1 MRRGVTFAFAAAVT
15 AICVSGSALG
25 SIEKSRSVVV
35 GKVRIW
41 RIAYRAHNG
50 ARREA
55 FVALPSSYRR
65 GHAPPIPL
73 VISPHG
79 RGVTGR
85 ENLRLWGQLPAI
97 GNFGVVSPDGQGRL
111 LSNYSWGSAGQ
122 IDDLARM
129 PQIVKL
135 TLPWVHVDT
144 HRVYAVGGS
153 MGGQETLLLVA
164 RHPRLL
170 AGAAAF
176 DPVVDFTLQ
185 YREFPHLACSK
196 SCRKTWNGPVGRSLQ
211 AMARAELGGSPRRAP
226 YAYELRSPLT
236 YARAIAFSH
245 VPLQLWWSRQDAIVI
260 DQQRQTAR
268 LFNSIATLNPRAN
281 LIGFTGGWR
290 HSAEMRAK
298 TRLPLSLALF
308 DLLPP
313 RYARLTGLVVK
324 SPPTPPGSE
333 GRLKPRG

>member
-1 MRRGVTFAFAAAVT
+1 MRRGIRVAIAAAVT
-15 AICVSGSALG
+15 VVCVSGGAYG
-25 SIEKSRSVVV
+25 AVDKRHSVVV
-35 GKVRIW
+35 GKVRVW

-50 ARREA
+50 VRREA
-55 FVALPSSYRR
+55 FVAFPSSYRPR
-65 GHAPPIPL
+65 HAPPIPL

-85 ENLRLWGQLPAI
+85 ENLRLWGQLPAV

-135 TLPWVHVDT
+135 TLPWVHVDA

-176 DPVVDFTLQ
+176 DPVVDFMLQ

-196 SCRKTWNGPVGRSLQ
+196 SCRKLWKGPLGRSLQ
-211 AMARAELGGSPRRAP
+211 ALARAELGGPPGRAG

-245 VPLQLWWSRQDAIVI
+245 VPLQLWWSKKDAIVI

-268 LFNSIATLNPRAN
+268 LFESIAKLNPHAN
-281 LIGFTGGWR
+281 LVGFTGGWR

-308 DLLPP
+308 NLLPP
-313 RYARLTGLVVK
+313 RYARLSGLVVR
-324 SPPTPPGSE
+324 SPS
-333 GRLKPRG
+333 

>member
-1 MRRGVTFAFAAAVT
+1 
-15 AICVSGSALG
+15 
-25 SIEKSRSVVV
+25 
-35 GKVRIW
+35 
-41 RIAYRAHNG
+41 
-50 ARREA
+50 
-55 FVALPSSYRR
+55 VALVRPVAELEAR
-65 GHAPPIPL
+65 HAPIPL
-73 VISPHG
+73 LISPHG
-79 RGVTGR
+79 RGVSGR
-85 ENLRLWGQLPAI
+85 GNLKLWGQLPAV
-97 GNFGVVSPDGQGRL
+97 GGFGVVSPDGQGRL

-135 TLPWVHVDT
+135 TLRWVHVDA

-176 DPVVDFTLQ
+176 DPVVNLSLQ
-185 YREFPHLACSK
+185 YHEFPNLGCSK
-196 SCRKTWNGPVGRSLQ
+196 SCRKLWNGSVGRSLQ
-211 AMARAELGGSPRRAP
+211 ALARAELGGSPRRDR

-245 VPLQLWWSRQDAIVI
+245 VPLQLWWSKQDAIVI

-268 LFNSIATLNPRAN
+268 LFNSISKLNPRAD

-290 HSAEMRAK
+290 HSAEMHAK

-308 DLLPP
+308 ALLPP
-313 RYARLTGLVVK
+313 RYARLSGLVVK
-324 SPPTPPGSE
+324 SPPTPPAG
-333 GRLKPRG
+333 GHRLKRRG

>member
-1 MRRGVTFAFAAAVT
+1 LRVTFAAAVT
-15 AICVSGSALG
+15 AVCVCSGATG
-25 SIEKSRSVVV
+25 AADTVHSVVV

-55 FVALPSSYRR
+55 FVAFPSSYRP

-73 VISPHG
+73 IISPHG
-79 RGVTGR
+79 RGVSGR
-85 ENLRLWGQLPAI
+85 ENVKLWGQLPAV
-97 GNFGVVSPDGQGRL
+97 GGFGVVSPDGQGRRL
-111 LSNYSWGSAGQ
+111 QNYSWGSVGQ

-135 TLPWVHVDT
+135 TLPWVHVDAQ
-144 HRVYAVGGS
+144 RIYAVGGS

-164 RHPRLL
+164 RHPALL

-185 YREFPHLACSK
+185 YREFPRLGCSK
-196 SCRKTWNGPVGRSLQ
+196 SCRKLWNGPVGRSLQ
-211 AMARAELGGSPRRAP
+211 ALARAELGGSPRRAR

-245 VPLQLWWSRQDAIVI
+245 VPLQLWWSKKDAIVI

-268 LFNSIATLNPRAN
+268 LFESIAKLNPHAN
-281 LIGFTGGWR
+281 LVGFTGGWR

-308 DLLPP
+308 NLLPP
-313 RYARLTGLVVK
+313 TYARMSGLVVK
-324 SPPTPPGSE
+324 SP
-333 GRLKPRG
+333 R